1 MALGLNRVTLVG
13 RLAEDAAL
21 RYTPSGVAVLE
32 GTLHGQE
39 ELFVGE
45 DVRMVE
51 WYHRF
56 EQIGKAA
63 EYSAERACVK
73 GTPLVLDGS
82 LEYSEWEAPE
92 GGKRSALKVK
102 ALQLAVLDAPAEAVL
117 GLNQVLVSGHLA
129 RDAQLRYTGEH
140 EAVSDLRLAITDRFR
155 DRQGQPQQKTHWLNV
170 VLWRQLAVTHQDV
183 RKGTGVVVEGRL
195 YNESWVDRERHKRR
209 ATKVEARRMITLVKG
224 ALNVSTLEDTTNI
237 VESPC

>member
-21 RYTPSGVAVLE
+21 RYTPTGMAVLE

-45 DVRMVE
+45 DVRTVE

-73 GTPLVLDGS
+73 GTPMVMDGS
-82 LEYSEWEAPE
+82 LEYSEWDVPE
-92 GGKRSALKVK
+92 GGKRSALGVK
-102 ALQLAVLDAPAEAVL
+102 ALQLAVLDAPADAVL

-129 RDAQLRYTGEH
+129 RDVQLRQTAAKEPVLEMRVG
-140 EAVSDLRLAITDRFR
+140 VTDRFR
-155 DRQGQPQQKTHWLNV
+155 NRQGQPQEQTHWMDV
-170 VLWRQLAVTHQDV
+170 VLWGHLALTHQDA
-183 RKGTGVVVEGRL
+183 RKGTGVVVGGRL
-195 YNESWVDRERHKRR
+195 KGEPWTDREGNKRLS
-209 ATKVEARRMITLVKG
+209 TKVEAQSVQLLARSSQDAAAKS
-224 ALNVSTLEDTTNI
+224 A
-237 VESPC
+237 

>member
-1 MALGLNRVTLVG
+1 MALGLNRVTLIG

-39 ELFVGE
+39 DLFVGE
-45 DVRMVE
+45 SVRMVE

-63 EYSAERACVK
+63 EYSAERPCVK
-73 GTPLVLDGS
+73 GTPMVLDGS

-92 GGKRSALKVK
+92 SGKRSALKVK
-102 ALQLAVLDAPAEAVL
+102 ALQLAVLDAPADAVL

-129 RDAQLRYTGEH
+129 RDVQLRQTAAKEPVLEMRVG
-140 EAVSDLRLAITDRFR
+140 VTDRFKN
-155 DRQGQPQQKTHWLNV
+155 RQGQPQEKTHWMDV
-170 VLWRQLAVTHQDV
+170 VLWRHLAMTHQGA
-183 RKGTGVVVEGRL
+183 RKGAGVVVGGRL
-195 YNESWVDRERHKRR
+195 FNEPWTDREGNKRLS
-209 ATKVEARRMITLVKG
+209 TKVEARSVQLLARSSQDAAAKI
-224 ALNVSTLEDTTNI
+224 A
-237 VESPC
+237 

>member
-1 MALGLNRVTLVG
+1 MALGLNRVILIG

-45 DVRMVE
+45 SVRMVE

-63 EYSAERACVK
+63 EYSAERPCVK
-73 GTPLVLDGS
+73 GTPMVLDGS

-102 ALQLAVLDAPAEAVL
+102 ALQLAVLDVPADAVL

-129 RDAQLRYTGEH
+129 RDVVLRHTAAKEPVL
-140 EAVSDLRLAITDRFR
+140 ELRLGLTNRFR
-155 DRQGQPQQKTHWLNV
+155 DRQGQPQEKTHWLDV
-170 VLWRQLAVTHQDV
+170 VLWRQLALAQQGA

-195 YNESWVDRERHKRR
+195 FNEAWTDREGNKRLS
-209 ATKVEARRMITLVKG
+209 TKVEARRVVTLARG
-224 ALNVSTLEDTTNI
+224 TPNVNTPEDTAN
-237 VESPC
+237 VA

>member
-1 MALGLNRVTLVG
+1 MALGLNRVTLIG

-45 DVRMVE
+45 SVRMVE
-51 WYHRF
+51 WFHRF

-63 EYSAERACVK
+63 EYSAERLCVK
-73 GTPLVLDGS
+73 GTPMVLDGS

-102 ALQLAVLDAPAEAVL
+102 ALQLAVLDVPADAVL

-129 RDAQLRYTGEH
+129 RDVQLRHTAAKEPVLEMRVG
-140 EAVSDLRLAITDRFR
+140 VTDRFR
-155 DRQGQPQQKTHWLNV
+155 NRQGQPQEKTHWMDV
-170 VLWRQLAVTHQDV
+170 VLWRHLALTHQGA
-183 RKGTGVVVEGRL
+183 RKGAGVVVGGRL
-195 YNESWVDRERHKRR
+195 FNESWTDRDGSKRL
-209 ATKVEARRMITLVKG
+209 ATKVEARSVQSLTRSSQDAAAKG
-224 ALNVSTLEDTTNI
+224 A
-237 VESPC
+237 

>member
-45 DVRMVE
+45 GVRRVE

-82 LEYSEWEAPE
+82 LLE
-92 GGKRSALKVK
+92 
-102 ALQLAVLDAPAEAVL
+102 
-117 GLNQVLVSGHLA
+117 
-129 RDAQLRYTGEH
+129 
-140 EAVSDLRLAITDRFR
+140 
-155 DRQGQPQQKTHWLNV
+155 
-170 VLWRQLAVTHQDV
+170 
-183 RKGTGVVVEGRL
+183 VEVG
-195 YNESWVDRERHKRR
+195 
-209 ATKVEARRMITLVKG
+209 
-224 ALNVSTLEDTTNI
+224 
-237 VESPC
+237 

>member
-45 DVRMVE
+45 GVRRVE

-102 ALQLAVLDAPAEAVL
+102 ALQLAVLDAPADAVL

-129 RDAQLRYTGEH
+129 RDVQLRYTGEQ
-140 EAVSDLRLAITDRFR
+140 EAVLEMRLGITDRFR
-155 DRQGQPQQKTHWLNV
+155 DRQGRPQQKTHWLNA
-170 VLWRQLAVTHQDV
+170 VLWRQLAITHQAV
-183 RKGTGVVVEGRL
+183 RKGAGMVVEGRL
-195 YNESWVDRERHKRR
+195 YNESWVDREGHKRR
-209 ATKVEARRMITLVKG
+209 ATKVEAQRVVTLAKG
-224 ALNVSTLEDTTNI
+224 ALEVSTAEDRAN
-237 VESPC
+237 VA

>member
-39 ELFVGE
+39 ELFIGD

-56 EQIGKAA
+56 EQVGKAA

-73 GTPLVLDGS
+73 GTPMVLDGS
-82 LEYSEWEAPE
+82 LEYSEWEVPE
-92 GGKRSALKVK
+92 GGKRSALGVK
-102 ALQLAVLDAPAEAVL
+102 ALQLAVLDTPADAVL

-129 RDAQLRYTGEH
+129 RDVQLRYTGEQ
-140 EAVSDLRLAITDRFR
+140 EAVLEMRLGVTERFR

-170 VLWRQLAVTHQDV
+170 VLWRQLAITHQDV

-195 YNESWVDRERHKRR
+195 YNESWVDREGHKRR
-209 ATKVEARRMITLVKG
+209 ATKVEARRMVTLAKG
-224 ALNVSTLEDTTNI
+224 APNVSTPEGTTNV
-237 VESPC
+237 VEPSC